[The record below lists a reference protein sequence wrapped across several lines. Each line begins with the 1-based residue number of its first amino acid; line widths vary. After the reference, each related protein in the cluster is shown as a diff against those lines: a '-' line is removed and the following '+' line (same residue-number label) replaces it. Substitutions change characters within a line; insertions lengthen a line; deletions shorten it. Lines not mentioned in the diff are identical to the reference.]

1 MSSNNRYTPIYK
13 YFQKLRENITGTT
26 KLLKFKKKK
35 WIVLNKR
42 LSLSKPYKFFN
53 HNLYQI
59 SRNAK
64 LLKNLYRSQLATK
77 QRLSIYYGKLT
88 NEQIKR
94 LSRLSIIKS
103 KVKNAD
109 KDASEFLL
117 KALETRLDTI
127 LYRSHFA
134 SSMNMARQFITHGNI
149 YVNKKKVCSTNF
161 LIKRGDIIQI
171 SKKLHPLVKLNIV
184 NSLLWPF
191 IPVYLEINFKIL
203 SIYFVQNVTAKDVVG
218 LFPFWLNFKNII
230 SFYKK

>member
-13 YFQKLRENITGTT
+13 YFQKLRENITGTI

-35 WIVLNKR
+35 WVTLNKR

-88 NEQIKR
+88 NSQIKH
-94 LSRLSIIKS
+94 LSRVSLIKS

-117 KALETRLDTI
+117 EALETRLDTI

-134 SSMNMARQFITHGNI
+134 SSMNMARQFITHGNV

-161 LIKRGDIIQI
+161 LIKQGDIIQI
-171 SKKLHPLVKLNIV
+171 SKKLHDLVKRNILN
-184 NSLLWPF
+184 SSLWPF
-191 IPVYLEINFKIL
+191 VPVYLEINFKIL
-203 SIYFVQNVTAKDVVG
+203 SIYFIQNVVTKDVVG
-218 LFPFWLNFKNII
+218 LFLFWLNFKNII